1 MSTPRDTYSA
11 SLTTSQTF
19 TGFVFLDL
27 VSALQNRGLTCPMF
41 RNRML
46 FLTVSISFLCQ
57 LGLIYIPLLQH
68 IFQTE
73 ALSLR
78 DLFMLLGLAAT
89 SMGLHEGRRWWER
102 KQGEREIFEQAV
114 GGMA

>member
-1 MSTPRDTYSA
+1 MTI
-11 SLTTSQTF
+11 LTRQTF

-27 VSALQNRGLTCPMF
+27 VSALQNRGVTTPLF
-41 RNRML
+41 RNKML

-73 ALSLR
+73 ALGAR

-89 SMGLHEGRRWWER
+89 SMGAHEARRWYER
-102 KQGEREIFEQAV
+102 KRAKEEVFEDRM
-114 GGMA
+114 GMA